1 VSDFVISGVGG
12 GINIVLNI
20 QAKISDL
27 KLKLSQS
34 LANEN
39 IIAYS
44 ILSDY
49 LGKIED
55 SNPRNGLILGFACSA
70 RAQLEKSAAILFKT
84 ISCSVSNLS

>member
-20 QAKISDL
+20 QAKISDV
-27 KLKLSQS
+27 KLSQS

-49 LGKIED
+49 LGKIKD
-55 SNPRNGLILGFACSA
+55 SNPRNGLILGFACGA
-70 RAQLEKSAAILFKT
+70 IAQLEKSAAILSKT
-84 ISCSVSNLS
+84 ISCSVSNLN

>member
-1 VSDFVISGVGG
+1 VFDFVISGVGG
-12 GINIVLNI
+12 ENNIVLNMS
-20 QAKISDL
+20 AKISDV
-27 KLKLSQS
+27 KLSQS

-49 LGKIED
+49 LGKIEN
-55 SNPRNGLILGFACSA
+55 SNPRNGLILGFAYSA

>member
-1 VSDFVISGVGG
+1 MSDFVTSGVGG

-20 QAKISDL
+20 QAKISDV
-27 KLKLSQS
+27 KLSQS

-55 SNPRNGLILGFACSA
+55 SNPRNGLILCFACNA
-70 RAQLEKSAAILFKT
+70 RAQLEKSAAIFLKRLVV
-84 ISCSVSNLS
+84 VSLT